1 MRTILPIV
9 AMLGAIA
16 CGVAGYEHGR
26 RTAPRPWLGERKKMV
41 AIKTGLAK
49 RIRPMR
55 EELRNRE
62 EKYKDHRPSWV
73 PNGSKKASAEPKP
86 KADIRDRAKPVP
98 KAKPTP
104 QTTAPATR
112 PR

>member
-1 MRTILPIV
+1 MRTILLIV
-9 AMLGAIA
+9 AVLGAIA
-16 CGVAGYEHGR
+16 CGVAGYEYGR
-26 RTAPRPWLGERKKMV
+26 RNAPRPWLAERKKMV

-55 EELRNRE
+55 EELRHRD
-62 EKYKDHRPSWV
+62 EKYSKNRPPWM
-73 PNGSKKASAEPKP
+73 PGGPKKAKPRPKP
-86 KADIRDRAKPVP
+86 KPKIDIRA

-104 QTTAPATR
+104 KAKAPATR